1 MGGGGGG
8 APPKTLKSPVFSFIC
23 QDFGLIFNVSYV
35 IINKRG
41 SDAVI
46 FGTGLH
52 IGAAAFM
59 RVPSFSFGMTRVKG
73 TYGNRKKFYVP
84 N

>member
-1 MGGGGGG
+1 MGGGGG

-59 RVPSFSFGMTRVKG
+59 RVPSFSFGMTRVKSM
-73 TYGNRKKFYVP
+73 NLWKQKEVLCS
-84 N
+84 